1 MYSRWV
7 FCCADSCYGYDR
19 MLTLKKIDTKNN
31 MIEPDDPTQSSPL
44 LLRLQAID
52 GSLTKS
58 EAVIAQWLG
67 RNEATLGLETG
78 ATIAAKTGVSEIT
91 VSRFLRRL
99 GYRGMAA
106 LREDLL
112 TRGTAQLN
120 GSDLYLRLLD
130 GEIGTLI
137 RRDAEAVLAIGTQ
150 VARPEWDQAI
160 EAIHSAD
167 EVYVTGFQTVRG
179 AAEDFSRRLTIIRNR
194 VTFLVAHDS
203 GLAEWLPGSPVK
215 RCLILIDTVP
225 YAREA
230 ESIVR
235 LARSAGITVVV
246 ITEELNTWAAAHTP
260 FVFFVVSKVH
270 AYVESSGPLAS
281 LLSLVVHSI
290 AARDPETAKAR
301 LAAWPALLREL
312 GLF

>member
-1 MYSRWV
+1 M
-7 FCCADSCYGYDR
+7 
-19 MLTLKKIDTKNN
+19 
-31 MIEPDDPTQSSPL
+31 TQSANPATPSPL
-44 LLRLQAID
+44 LLRLQAVE
-52 GSLTKS
+52 GELTKS
-58 EAVIAQWLG
+58 EAVIAQWLS

-99 GYRGMAA
+99 GYRGIAA
-106 LREDLL
+106 LKEDLQA
-112 TRGTAQLN
+112 RGAAQLS

-130 GEIGTLI
+130 GEMGTLI

-150 VARPEWDQAI
+150 VARPEWAAAMA
-160 EAIHSAD
+160 AIHAAD
-167 EVYVTGFQTVRG
+167 EVFVTGFQTVKG
-179 AAEDFSRRLTIIRNR
+179 AAEDFSRRLSIIRDGVR
-194 VTFLVAHDS
+194 FVTAHDS
-203 GLAEWLPGSPVK
+203 GLAEWLPGPARQ

-230 ESIVR
+230 EPVVRMAVAAGMQVIV
-235 LARSAGITVVV
+235 V
-246 ITEELNTWAAAHTP
+246 TEELNTWAAAHTP

-281 LLSLVVHSI
+281 LLSLITHSV
-290 AARDPETAKAR
+290 AARDPVSAKAR

-312 GLF
+312 NLF

>member
-1 MYSRWV
+1 MN
-7 FCCADSCYGYDR
+7 DSDG
-19 MLTLKKIDTKNN
+19 
-31 MIEPDDPTQSSPL
+31 PTPVSPL
-44 LLRLQAID
+44 LLRLKAAEGD
-52 GSLTKS
+52 LTKS
-58 EAVIAQWLG
+58 EAVLAQWFG
-67 RNEATLGLETG
+67 RNESTLGLETG

-106 LREDLL
+106 LREDLQ

-120 GSDLYLRLLD
+120 GSEFYLRLLD
-130 GEIGTLI
+130 GELGTLI

-150 VARPEWDQAI
+150 VARPEWEQAI

-167 EVYVTGFQTVRG
+167 AVYVTGFQTVRG
-179 AAEDFSRRLTIIRNR
+179 AAEDFRRRLAIIRDH
-194 VTFLVAHDS
+194 VTFVAAHDS
-203 GLAEWLPGSPVK
+203 GLAEWLPGRHAN

-225 YAREA
+225 YARET
-230 ESIVR
+230 EPIVR
-235 LARSAGITVVV
+235 LAKTAGMKVVV
-246 ITEELNTWAAAHTP
+246 ITEELNTWAAAYTP
-260 FVFFVVSKVH
+260 LVFFVVSKVH

-281 LLSLVVHSI
+281 LLSLVTHSV

-301 LAAWPALLREL
+301 LAAWPTLLREL